1 MDSVCPFVSGK
12 KREKA
17 GSKKVKDIAMA
28 GGNMLLGFLAV
39 LLLLAWGKHVQC
51 GGGGSDAAGD
61 GGSVIT
67 LPGRVVEEQAGKDA
81 GVSASSP
88 SLWWSLS
95 SWPSSSSIV
104 LPGSVVEERTGKESV
119 VSSSSWWSSS
129 LSSSL
134 PSSTSSSSAVAEPL
148 AGAGALHND
157 SKETMSCPASCFR
170 PNPVCGVDGITYWCG
185 SVDAE
190 CAGVEVEY
198 TGFCDFGSKGTGG
211 KGVLAIQSLLLVH
224 MIWLMLAAFLVL
236 LGVP

>member
-1 MDSVCPFVSGK
+1 
-12 KREKA
+12 
-17 GSKKVKDIAMA
+17 
-28 GGNMLLGFLAV
+28 MLLGFLAV
-39 LLLLAWGKHVQC
+39 LLLLAWGKLVQC

-67 LPGRVVEEQAGKDA
+67 LAGSVGEEQAGKDA

-88 SLWWSLS
+88 SSWWSLS
-95 SWPSSSSIV
+95 SWPSSSSSSIL
-104 LPGSVVEERTGKESV
+104 LPGSVVEERTGKESGV
-119 VSSSSWWSSS
+119 SSSWWSSS
-129 LSSSL
+129 SSSSL
-134 PSSTSSSSAVAEPL
+134 PSSTPSAAEPS
-148 AGAGALHND
+148 AGEGALHND
-157 SKETMSCPASCFR
+157 SKETVSCPASCFR